1 MDTVIVAE
9 IAAVLAIVAE
19 AKGANQLVPIAIH
32 LGVVET
38 CRVHQVNE
46 VVLVTAGVDMAIVE
60 DTTVVT
66 EVVMTGVI
74 GVVMIVVKGVVMIEA
89 IVEDSGIVA
98 IVEGSEIG
106 EGVHAT
112 ATLSEAVRII
122 FVPLVVGQRLLQ
134 NAPV

>member
-1 MDTVIVAE
+1 VS
-9 IAAVLAIVAE
+9 
-19 AKGANQLVPIAIH
+19 
-32 LGVVET
+32 
-38 CRVHQVNE
+38 E
-46 VVLVTAGVDMAIVE
+46 VVSVTAGVDMAIVE

>member
-1 MDTVIVAE
+1 
-9 IAAVLAIVAE
+9 
-19 AKGANQLVPIAIH
+19 
-32 LGVVET
+32 
-38 CRVHQVNE
+38 
-46 VVLVTAGVDMAIVE
+46 
-60 DTTVVT
+60 
-66 EVVMTGVI
+66 
-74 GVVMIVVKGVVMIEA
+74 
-89 IVEDSGIVA
+89 VA

>member
-1 MDTVIVAE
+1 LAIV
-9 IAAVLAIVAE
+9 AAVLAIVVAAE
-19 AKGANQLVPIAIH
+19 AKGANQLVPTATH

-46 VVLVTAGVDMAIVE
+46 VVSVTAGVDMAIVE

-89 IVEDSGIVA
+89 IVEDSGIV
-98 IVEGSEIG
+98 EGSEIG